1 MNCYICNKKI
11 DTIDIGAYRKLI
23 DKCATQYL
31 CCECLAKELGWD
43 RAYLDKVI
51 LIYRERG
58 CLLFPPIDTESRT
71 KT

>member
-1 MNCYICNKKI
+1 MKCYLCNKEI
-11 DTIDIGAYRKLI
+11 DTIDIGAHRKLI
-23 DKCATQYL
+23 DKCATKYL
-31 CCECLAKELGWD
+31 CRDCLSKALGWD

-58 CLLFPPIDTESRT
+58 CLLFPPIDTVSRA